1 MSVCL
6 ILAYIPVSL
15 SDGPGLYF
23 SNHIDLNLISHM
35 LVWASTRVG
44 CNQVRLGCEKFSEVQ
59 NEFDGEQWL
68 ICRQRLSMGATEAVW
83 TGTCFSVLT
92 QPWHEWLP
100 QLCWLFI
107 LTESNG
113 FEVCFSNILWKQ
125 LLLSLCGVQF
135 FHLVN
140 HFVLWEYELS
150 ICHNQCVWIRE
161 PELWLIR
168 LYMPIFYRLAP
179 LVVIED
185 LVIRCSHLLLLSF
198 HLAALYSRLES
209 STRRDYSMTQLCLF
223 SCYLPFLSRDFCPNN
238 SFLYPGVKMCK
249 ALYYFWMIS

>member
-6 ILAYIPVSL
+6 ILAYIPASL

-44 CNQVRLGCEKFSEVQ
+44 CNQVRLGCAKFSEVQ

-68 ICRQRLSMGATEAVW
+68 ICRQRLSMGATEAVGI
-83 TGTCFSVLT
+83 GTCFSMLT

-113 FEVCFSNILWKQ
+113 FEVCFFSNIWWKQ
-125 LLLSLCGVQF
+125 LLLSLCVVQF

-140 HFVLWEYELS
+140 HFVLWECELS

-223 SCYLPFLSRDFCPNN
+223 FLLLALSQQGFLSQ
-238 SFLYPGVKMCK
+238 
-249 ALYYFWMIS
+249 